1 MNHEILDEIIHD
13 ELRGLLKRGERVIW
27 EGQPSNKIN
36 WKIHSFGTTLEIVI
50 NNVISW
56 FLVILFGGIFLNIL
70 IFIFWDSSIETKF
83 VLVVSFFVFLLSMY
97 YRGHQKRR
105 TKYIISNERIL
116 FQLWKKEEV
125 LFENWILGH
134 REYHSIP
141 FSEINNI
148 VIVEETPNKGV
159 IFLAVKNPNEIPFD
173 TLNFS
178 NGERRHQPTLELV
191 EEVKTVG
198 EYIKMGIQNKL

>member
-1 MNHEILDEIIHD
+1 MKNEILDEIIHD

-97 YRGHQKRR
+97 YRDHQKRR

-178 NGERRHQPTLELV
+178 SGERRHQPTLELV

-198 EYIKMGIQNKL
+198 EYIKMGIQGKL